1 MLAYSFFWMFLCTFE
16 QGSLCIPWMFW
27 NPLYRPGWPQTQR
40 EIACL
45 WVLWF
50 FFLNNALDI
59 HMNFRIHWRLFFRFW
74 CGLHSRC
81 FTVLLIEPFP
91 NIKYAKWGIK
101 KVCLLVS
108 LISFF
113 SVNEVFIVELFH
125 LLNYNMYS

>member
-1 MLAYSFFWMFLCTFE
+1 MLAYSFFDCFFVLLSK
-16 QGSLCIPWMFW
+16 G
-27 NPLYRPGWPQTQR
+27 LYVSPGCSETHYIDQAGLKHKERLLASKSWG
-40 EIACL
+40 
-45 WVLWF
+45 
-50 FFLNNALDI
+50 FFLNNALDT

-81 FTVLLIEPFP
+81 SLLLLIESFP